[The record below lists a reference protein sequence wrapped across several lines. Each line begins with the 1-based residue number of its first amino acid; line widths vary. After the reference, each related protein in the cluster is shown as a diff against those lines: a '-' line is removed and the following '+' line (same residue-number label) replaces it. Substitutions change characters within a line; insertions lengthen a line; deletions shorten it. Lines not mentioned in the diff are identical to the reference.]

1 MMKKAESGVFLGWFI
16 VLCGGLL
23 IVALARPATALTKQ
37 SLVTVATVTEGNS
50 FYKVYVDDSGADIG
64 RYTAT
69 TGPSHPAGNGLN
81 VLFGDGSPG
90 TTFNTIRS
98 YTSNTDYVQ
107 GTGVTSSNPVVD
119 LSPFGSVSAIG
130 TTGVRTTYVLPGG
143 ATTPDAL
150 TIVQDV
156 NVNGTTFANS
166 TVEVTTSVTNNSTA
180 GPVQIGIRYEWDFQ
194 IANDDGPT
202 FQAISPNGAVL
213 TNETQFLPPAFE
225 SYRMEDNNPPNAPTF
240 DVFGTVTGPASV
252 TPTPTAPDLLQYVS
266 WPKAVGTAFDYTVN
280 PALDIASPE
289 GDDSAVLYFFGH
301 NSGAA
306 ISIPAGETR
315 TVSASLFLK
324 QAAPQAVGAAAPAVH
339 GGTLLVLAMLLGGA
353 GVWVLAKRRGIA

>member
-1 MMKKAESGVFLGWFI
+1 MS
-16 VLCGGLL
+16 CGGLL
-23 IVALARPATALTKQ
+23 TIALAHPAVALLKQ
-37 SLVTVATVTEGNS
+37 SLVTVATVTEGNA
-50 FYKVYVDDSGADIG
+50 FYNVHVEDSGSVLG

-69 TGPSHPAGNGLN
+69 TGPSHPAGSGLN
-81 VLFGDGSPG
+81 VLFGNGSPG

-98 YTSNTDYVQ
+98 YTTNTDYVQ
-107 GTGVTSSNPVVD
+107 GTGPTSSNPIVN
-119 LSPFGSVSAIG
+119 LSPFGSTAAIG

-156 NVNGTTFANS
+156 NVNGTTLANS

-180 GPVQIGIRYEWDFQ
+180 GPVQIGVRYEWDFE

-202 FQAISPNGAVL
+202 FQAINPNGAVL
-213 TNETQFLPPAFE
+213 TNETQFLPPTFE

-240 DVFGTVTGPASV
+240 DVFGTVTGPVSV

-266 WPKAVGTAFDYTVN
+266 WPGAVGTAFDYTVT
-280 PALDIASPE
+280 PTLDIASP
-289 GDDSAVLYFFGH
+289 GGVDDSAVLYFFGH
-301 NSGAA
+301 NSSAA
-306 ISIPAGETR
+306 ISVPAGETR
-315 TVSASLFLK
+315 TVSASLFLR
-324 QAAPQAVGAAAPAVH
+324 QAAPLAPVTRAPALS

-353 GVWVLAKRRGIA
+353 GVWVLTKRRGIA